1 LGDYVW
7 KTYQLEENKPS
18 ELNSANSSTAPS
30 QDSLPDSGDL
40 QWLRENLPVLD
51 VNLSDLIQDGLNT
64 LIGICDSSGVQVEY
78 HCQEPTPV
86 LFLQPS
92 LFRQGLLNLLITII
106 QFVPG
111 GEIRIQAYKQ
121 TEKIVIDIE
130 AIPSIDRR
138 GQNSQGIME
147 GLNTAGLFFNCCNGS
162 IEIEDPTDTTPLR
175 VRIALPILERMA
187 VLVVE
192 DHADTL
198 HLFQRYLAD
207 SRYIFWG
214 ASSVNEGL
222 VLAEAILPRVIVLDV
237 MMPESDGWEFLGRLH
252 VHPKLMH
259 IPVIVYSIVS
269 QENLALSLGAAEF
282 LQKPISRKE
291 LLAALDRQV
300 TRSSRESG

>member
-1 LGDYVW
+1 VCD
-7 KTYQLEENKPS
+7 
-18 ELNSANSSTAPS
+18 TA
-30 QDSLPDSGDL
+30 
-40 QWLRENLPVLD
+40 
-51 VNLSDLIQDGLNT
+51 
-64 LIGICDSSGVQVEY
+64 GILVEFQ
-78 HCQEPTPV
+78 CQEPSPA

-92 LFRQGLLNLLITII
+92 LFRQGLLNMLIAII

-111 GEIRIQAYKQ
+111 GIIKIQANQQ
-121 TEKIVIDIE
+121 TEKIVIEIE
-130 AIPSIDRR
+130 AIPAPDH
-138 GQNSQGIME
+138 QEWNDMGIND
-147 GLNTAGLFFNCCNGS
+147 GLRAAELFFDCCNGS
-162 IEIEDPTDTTPLR
+162 IEVEEPTETAPLH
-175 VRIALPILERMA
+175 VRIALPILERMS

-198 HLFQRYLAD
+198 QLFQRYLAD

-222 VLAEAILPRVIVLDV
+222 ALAETIMPGVIVLDV

-259 IPVIVYSIVS
+259 IPVIVYSIIS